1 MALPKAL
8 SDPAVLLKRF
18 KVAKDRRDHS
28 WWSHMR
34 EAYDYAAPQRET
46 FFDYSPGQK
55 KNTDIYDNTAIT
67 GLQTFANRMQK
78 AVVPAWQ
85 QWDRLVPGSNV
96 PEDQHEAL
104 VDYDGKQMSLVEA
117 LDKITDKVFEYIH
130 RSNFSSRIYEAFIDF
145 GISTGT
151 ITCEYDVVRDEL
163 VFNSVPLSQLYLSPG
178 PNGKI
183 SDHWRE
189 HSVEGENLLLM
200 WPEADLDEETAK
212 KIKDKPQEKHQVVE
226 GCLYHQDE
234 YHYVVML
241 AKKKR
246 IIFNQNNGETSPFIS
261 FRGMVIPGEV
271 YGRGP
276 IMQVLTDIKTLNVV
290 KEFELTAA
298 AIAASGAWTGR
309 DDGVFNPYTV
319 QVAPGVVIPV
329 GSNDSGNP
337 TIAALPMNF
346 DFNVNHIVAEELRN
360 SINKALFAE
369 PIGTMDDPTKTATE
383 MQIRYQMNLE
393 EASAFFARLQTELV
407 EQVTARVVY
416 LLQKEGIIPPIKVD
430 GKDVGVK
437 HTSPIARVM
446 DIEDIQNLQRS
457 IEATAMLGDQAV
469 AMTYDVDA
477 VGKYIGKKFGV
488 DPELLRT
495 DAEREEMKQ
504 QMQQMAQAQMAAQQG
519 EAQ

>member
-1 MALPKAL
+1 MQ
-8 SDPAVLLKRF
+8 
-18 KVAKDRRDHS
+18 
-28 WWSHMR
+28 

-46 FFDYSPGQK
+46 FETHTPGEK

-67 GLQTFANRMQK
+67 GLQIFANRMQK
-78 AVVPAWQ
+78 AVVPPWQAW
-85 QWDRLVPGSNV
+85 DKLVPGTDV
-96 PEDQHEAL
+96 PESEHESIVEYEGEEMTLLEAL
-104 VDYDGKQMSLVEA
+104 EKV
-117 LDKITDKVFEYIH
+117 TDKVFEYIH

-151 ITCEYDVVRDEL
+151 ITCEYDAENDEL

-189 HSVEGENLLLM
+189 HSVEGETILSM
-200 WPEADLDEETAK
+200 WPEATIDEETAK
-212 KIKDKPQEKHQVVE
+212 VIKDKPQQKHQIVE
-226 GCLYHQDE
+226 GCIYLKGNY
-234 YHYVVML
+234 YYVVML
-241 AKKKR
+241 QKKKSL
-246 IIFNQNNGETSPFIS
+246 IFWQDNGKSSPFIS
-261 FRGMVIPGEV
+261 FRGMVVPGEV

-329 GSNDSGNP
+329 QSNDRGNP

-346 DFNVNHIVAEELRN
+346 DFQVNHIVAEELRA

-369 PIGTMDDPTKTATE
+369 PLGSMDDPTKTATE
-383 MQIRYQMNLE
+383 MQIRYQMHLE
-393 EASAFFARLQTELV
+393 EAGAFFARLQTELV
-407 EQVTARVVY
+407 EQLTARVVY
-416 LLQKEGIIPPIKVD
+416 LLQREGRIPPVTVD
-430 GKDVGVK
+430 GRDIAVK

-446 DIEDIQNLQRS
+446 DMEDLQNLQMALQETS
-457 IEATAMLGDQAV
+457 LLGEQAV
-469 AMTYDVDA
+469 MMTFDTEK
-477 VGKYIGKKFGV
+477 VGAYIATKRAV
-488 DPELLRT
+488 DPDLIRT
-495 DAEREEMKQ
+495 DAERKQMKE
-504 QMQQMAQAQMAAQQG
+504 QMAQAAAAMATQQQG
-519 EAQ
+519 PAQ